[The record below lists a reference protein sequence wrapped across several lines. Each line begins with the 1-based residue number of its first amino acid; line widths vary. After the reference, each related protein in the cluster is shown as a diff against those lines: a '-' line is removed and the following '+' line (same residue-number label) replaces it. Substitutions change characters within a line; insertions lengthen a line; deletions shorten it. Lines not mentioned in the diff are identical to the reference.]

1 MKTGGVVFFE
11 VGLFT
16 IGIESNILN
25 DSKESGILMEWYQY
39 GVGLC

>member
-1 MKTGGVVFFE
+1 MKTGGAVFFE

-16 IGIESNILN
+16 IGNESNILN
-25 DSKESGILMEWYQY
+25 DSKESGILMKWYQY